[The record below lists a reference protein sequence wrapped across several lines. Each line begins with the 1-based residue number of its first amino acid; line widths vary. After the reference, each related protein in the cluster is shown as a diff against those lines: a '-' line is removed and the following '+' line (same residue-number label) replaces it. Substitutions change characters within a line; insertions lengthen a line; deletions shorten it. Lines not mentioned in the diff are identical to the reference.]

1 MIVGGTIKSR
11 ENTKLGA
18 PFILLCVYV
27 FWDFVRPADIFPI
40 LKYLRIS
47 LLLTLMLAFSILS
60 KAMKDGFFANRVSRR
75 VLMFIG
81 FAMIS
86 VLWAEH
92 TGYWLTCFKGLSLII
107 LIEFVGIAVL
117 TDTVRKLKFI
127 VNLLIAIHVF
137 IAVYGLFHLGTGP
150 GNFLGDENDLALA
163 LVCILPLG
171 FFMAQSAN
179 ASKIRQWTY
188 IGCCFILFLGIA
200 ATNSRG
206 GFVGFLV
213 AMGIVFLLFKYKV
226 KFLAIVALSGLLLQ
240 PLISGKFVEEMQTIS
255 DTSESTADARLWSW
269 KLALDMFRDHPVAG
283 VGMCNYRWKVGEYE
297 LAGIGGK
304 WGEARSSLVG
314 RVSHSIYFTV
324 LPELGLIG
332 FLLFY
337 LTVVGYFF
345 MLRDNRVGLAEK
357 AGDEDSFGP
366 LCNAGLTAGMA
377 GFLAAGAFLTVIF
390 TYPQFWMLCGLGI
403 ALVKVTNTDDGSKD
417 RRTHFVR

>member
-1 MIVGGTIKSR
+1 MVVGETIKGR
-11 ENTKLGA
+11 ENSKLGA
-18 PFILLCVYV
+18 PFILLCVYI
-27 FWDFVRPADIFPI
+27 FWDFVRPADIFPV
-40 LKYLRIS
+40 LKYLRMS
-47 LLLTLMLAFSILS
+47 LLLSLILVFTILS

-92 TGYWLTCFKGLSLII
+92 TGYWLTCFKGISLII

-117 TDTVRKLKFI
+117 ADTAKRLKVIINF
-127 VNLLIAIHVF
+127 LIAVHVF
-137 IAVYGLFHLGTGP
+137 IALYGLLHLGTGP
-150 GNFLGDENDLALA
+150 GNFLSDENDLALA
-163 LVCILPLG
+163 LVSILPLA
-171 FFMAQSAN
+171 FFMAQGAN

-188 IGCCFILFLGIA
+188 IGCCFIFFLGIA

-213 AMGIVFLLFKYKV
+213 AMGVAFLFFKYKV
-226 KFLAIVALSGLLLQ
+226 KFLAIVALSGLLLL
-240 PLISGKFVEEMQTIS
+240 PLVSGKFVEEMQTIS
-255 DTSESTADARLWSW
+255 DTSESTADTRLWSW
-269 KLALDMFRDHPVAG
+269 KLALDMFKDNPVAG

-324 LPELGLIG
+324 LPELGFIG

-345 MLRDNRVGLAEK
+345 MLRDNRVGLAHE
-357 AGDEDSFGP
+357 AVAEDSFGP
-366 LCNAGLTAGMA
+366 LCNAGLAAGMA
-377 GFLAAGAFLTVIF
+377 GFLAAGAFITVIYN
-390 TYPQFWMLCGLGI
+390 YPQFWMLCGLGI
-403 ALVKVTNTDDGSKD
+403 ALVRVTNANDGSKD
-417 RRTHFVR
+417 RRTHFTR